1 MVWISDCIVYMY
13 KNNIHGI
20 YAYICMHLCTWV
32 HIWISCVCIQS
43 IYHICVHKLSSIQC
57 VGSISAVV
65 YAYIYNEFV
74 YVL

>member
-1 MVWISDCIVYMY
+1 MYAPVYVGAYMHIVRMY
-13 KNNIHGI
+13 TIN
-20 YAYICMHLCTWV
+20 
-32 HIWISCVCIQS
+32 
-43 IYHICVHKLSSIQC
+43 IYHTCVHKLSSIQC